1 MNEEERQR
9 IVKAGLSKMKIAQPQ
24 KRTPIDDL
32 LDRSQTFVTEVKNQ
46 IQPILASGGWKD
58 KGALQNIIEKE
69 LLERFAKFDRAE
81 LTALVT
87 IIHVVQMMQ
96 SIEASP
102 YGGSK
107 PDLLSGI

>member
-9 IVKAGLSKMKIAQPQ
+9 IVKAGLAKMKIAQPI

-32 LDRSQTFVTEVKNQ
+32 LDRSQAVVTDVKNH
-46 IQPILASGGWKD
+46 IQPILAAGGWKD
-58 KGALQNIIEKE
+58 KGALQNILEKE

-81 LTALVT
+81 LIALVT
-87 IIHVVQMMQ
+87 VMHVAALMS

-107 PDLLSGI
+107 PDLLSGL